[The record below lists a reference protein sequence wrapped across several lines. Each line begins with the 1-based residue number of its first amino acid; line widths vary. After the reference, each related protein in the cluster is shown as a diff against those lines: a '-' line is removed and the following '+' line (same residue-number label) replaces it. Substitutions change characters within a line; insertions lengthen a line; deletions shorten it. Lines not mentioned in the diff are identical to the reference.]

1 MSPSTPTPLLL
12 KTLGLLVNLTQDSV
26 CSELPSVGKQLLSQ
40 HGTELLAAMETLLEE
55 SSSSNS
61 SSISSSSSS
70 GSEVVEQC
78 LCVLVNL
85 SSCSEKVRDI
95 LVHRDGI
102 VRSICSILVS

>member
-26 CSELPSVGKQLLSQ
+26 CSELPSVGEQLLSQ
-40 HGTELLAAMETLLEE
+40 QGTELLAAMETLLEE

-61 SSISSSSSS
+61 SSISSSS